1 MNALDERVLL
11 QRARTLDQHALA
23 EIYDHYNTP
32 VYRYA
37 FRLLGDA
44 QLAEDCASETFNRFL
59 TAISRGG
66 GPQDYLQAYLYRVAH
81 NWVVDHYR
89 KVSSTQVIAL
99 DEEMVAHQNTSDL
112 ADDHLE
118 RSRLRNLVM
127 RLPDEQRQVV
137 ILRYLEGWQVDQI
150 ARVMKKTEGA
160 VKAMQHRAI
169 ASLKRLWNEQLEGT
183 ND

>member
-1 MNALDERVLL
+1 MNAFDERVLL
-11 QRARTLDQHALA
+11 QRARALDQHALA
-23 EIYDHYNTP
+23 DIYDHYSTA

-44 QLAEDCASETFNRFL
+44 QLAEDCTSETFNRFL
-59 TAISRGG
+59 TAIARGG
-66 GPQDYLQAYLYRVAH
+66 GPLDYLQAYLFRVAH

-89 KVSSTQVIAL
+89 RASLTQTVTL
-99 DEEMVAHQNTSDL
+99 EEDLVAHHDTQEQT
-112 ADDHLE
+112 DHLLE
-118 RSRLRNLVM
+118 KSRLRGLVM

-137 ILRYLEGWQVDQI
+137 ILRYLEDWPIDQI
-150 ARVMKKTEGA
+150 ARVMKKTQGA

-169 ASLKRLWNEQLEGT
+169 ASLKRLWNDQVEGS